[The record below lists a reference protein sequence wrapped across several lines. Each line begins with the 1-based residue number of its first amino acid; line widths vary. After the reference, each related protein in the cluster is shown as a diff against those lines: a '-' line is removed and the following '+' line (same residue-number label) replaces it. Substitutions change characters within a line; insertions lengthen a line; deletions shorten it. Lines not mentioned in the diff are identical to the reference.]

1 MFDSFTGQDASF
13 EILVSGTAQVLEL
26 HFRGDI
32 VEKAIAVIFLT
43 DTLKAPEHK
52 Q

>member
-32 VEKAIAVIFLT
+32 VENSVAVIFLT
-43 DTLKAPEHK
+43 EKLKAPEHK
-52 Q
+52 P